1 MQQDIKKTIVT
12 QRFGAQRYFIVWVI
26 LSFLGWIF
34 ETLFVF
40 VVFGRWNNQGFLTL
54 PFCPI
59 YGSSLM
65 AVYWLAGT
73 PDEPRGL
80 LKNTGN
86 GWKRYAL
93 YALIAFL
100 VPSIAELLVG
110 FIFDK
115 GFDVWLWSYQNLPLN
130 LMGYVSLPVSLAWM
144 ALIFIFMKWG
154 FPWLKG
160 WVRKLSTSAVWT
172 AFVVTAV
179 ALATDFA
186 YNVIHRL
193 L

>member
-40 VVFGRWNNQGFLTL
+40 VAFGRWNNQGFLTL

-59 YGSSLM
+59 YASSLM
-65 AVYWLAGT
+65 ATYWLAGT
-73 PDEPRGL
+73 PDAPRGL
-80 LKNTGN
+80 LKHTENRLV
-86 GWKRYAL
+86 RYGL
-93 YALIAFL
+93 YALVAFL
-100 VPSIAELLVG
+100 VPSIAEFIVG

-115 GFDVWLWSYQNLPLN
+115 GFNTWLWSYKHLSLN
-130 LMGYVSLPVSLAWM
+130 VMGYVCVPVSLIWM
-144 ALIFIFMKWG
+144 ALIFIFMKWC
-154 FPWLKG
+154 FPWIKRFVG
-160 WVRKLSTSAVWT
+160 NLSG
-172 AFVVTAV
+172 AFSWCTAV
-179 ALATDFA
+179 VAAVVLSVDFV
-186 YNVIHRL
+186 YSVMNRL